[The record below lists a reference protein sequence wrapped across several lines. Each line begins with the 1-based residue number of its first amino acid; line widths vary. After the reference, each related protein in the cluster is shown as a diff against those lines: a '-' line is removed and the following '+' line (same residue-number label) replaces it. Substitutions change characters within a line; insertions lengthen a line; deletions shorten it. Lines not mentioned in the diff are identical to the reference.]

1 MQTTMCFT
9 TSDERR
15 NTVENKRIPA
25 ILPAAVVKRL
35 ENIAEHEG
43 KRRRPAALPAVWG
56 KP

>member
-1 MQTTMCFT
+1 M
-9 TSDERR
+9 
-15 NTVENKRIPA
+15 ENKRIPA